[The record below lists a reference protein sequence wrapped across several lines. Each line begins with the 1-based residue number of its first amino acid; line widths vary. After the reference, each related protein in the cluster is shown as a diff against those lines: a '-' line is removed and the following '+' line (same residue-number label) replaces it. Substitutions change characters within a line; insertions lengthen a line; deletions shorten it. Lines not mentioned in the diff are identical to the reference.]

1 MLLGTATNTL
11 ECLWAL
17 HITFCGNN
25 WKRLTGHCFTLM
37 SQGAYLPVT
46 TVTIVLAGVIQ
57 ETQKEGELKALRQD
71 GIEKLIDTLTAK
83 CSMNVLQ
90 NGNAYFTYSF
100 HLNDEI

>member
-11 ECLWAL
+11 KCLWAL

-37 SQGAYLPVT
+37 SQGTYLPVT
-46 TVTIVLAGVIQ
+46 TVTIVLAGIIQ
-57 ETQKEGELKALRQD
+57 ETQKEGGLKAH
-71 GIEKLIDTLTAK
+71 GIEKLINTLTAK

-100 HLNDEI
+100 QLNDEI